1 MFSIYNSYM
10 FTGSSFAFDK
20 DIQAVTSALPE
31 ACIACGACA
40 EHCPQKI
47 DIPGRMTEM
56 DAAIKAL

>member
-1 MFSIYNSYM
+1 M